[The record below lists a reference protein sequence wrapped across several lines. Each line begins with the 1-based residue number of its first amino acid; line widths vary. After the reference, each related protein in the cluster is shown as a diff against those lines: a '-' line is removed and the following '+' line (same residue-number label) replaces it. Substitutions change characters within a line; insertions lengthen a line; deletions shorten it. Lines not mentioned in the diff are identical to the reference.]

1 MLPKE
6 RFGDTHI
13 KLHPVSAV
21 SATPAWASPVS
32 DKWCPKLKN
41 SAGFPEQPIFGFQ
54 YWGLKASKF

>member
-1 MLPKE
+1 MKMTLMLPKE

-32 DKWCPKLKN
+32 DK
-41 SAGFPEQPIFGFQ
+41 
-54 YWGLKASKF
+54 